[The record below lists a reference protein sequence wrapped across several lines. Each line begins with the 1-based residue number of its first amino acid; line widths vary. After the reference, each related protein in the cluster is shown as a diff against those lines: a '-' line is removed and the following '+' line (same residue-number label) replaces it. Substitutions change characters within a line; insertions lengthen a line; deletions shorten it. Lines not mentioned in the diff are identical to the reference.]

1 MDIQRD
7 IDILEFPID
16 GLAAYWLAIKKLV
29 GDKRNF
35 KPLLEEA
42 EHTSE
47 PFIQHLLENMAFEV
61 PDSRLRHLAEVRGR
75 GILKAIEVKH
85 DLMRVAL
92 LDIAASENPRKTLN
106 KMTAQFTVPPISE
119 ENAFALVQDMG
130 KVAGGKKKAE
140 GQGAYFNVDHRVKFD
155 QLIVA
160 LLFFVGWAR
169 REGKLACQPLLTHVR
184 SSFFVDG
191 LSLVIDGFD
200 APFVRKRLRVHRE
213 TILDETRLKM
223 EMSVDM
229 ASAIRDRES
238 YEDVF
243 RIAKAYIS

>member
-42 EHTSE
+42 EHTGE
-47 PFIQHLLENMAFEV
+47 PFIQHLLENMAAEV
-61 PDSRLRHLAEVRGR
+61 PETRLRHLAEVRGR
-75 GILKAIEVKH
+75 GILKTIKVKH
-85 DLMRVAL
+85 DLMRVVL
-92 LDIAASENPRKTLN
+92 LDIAASENPRKTLT
-106 KMTAQFTVPPISE
+106 KMAAQFTTSPIEE
-119 ENAFALVQDMG
+119 ENAFALVQEMG
-130 KVAGGKKKAE
+130 KLAAGKKKAE
-140 GQGAYFNVDHRVKFD
+140 GQESYFNVDHRVKYD

-160 LLFFVGWAR
+160 LLFFASWAR
-169 REGKLACQPLLTHVR
+169 REGKLACQPFLTHVR
-184 SSFFVDG
+184 SSFFADG

-229 ASAIRDRES
+229 ASAIRGRES

-243 RIAKAYIS
+243 RVAKAYLP

>member
-35 KPLLEEA
+35 KPLFEEA
-42 EHTSE
+42 EYTTE
-47 PFIQHLLENMAFEV
+47 PFIQHLLENMAGEV
-61 PDSRLRHLAEVRGR
+61 PESRLRHLAEVRGR
-75 GILKAIEVKH
+75 GLLKAVKVKH

-92 LDIAASENPRKTLN
+92 LDIAASENPRKSLT
-106 KMTAQFTVPPISE
+106 KMTAQFTISPIDE
-119 ENAFALVQDMG
+119 EKAFALVQEMS
-130 KVAGGKKKAE
+130 KVATGKKKAE
-140 GQGAYFNVDHRVKFD
+140 GQDSYFNVDHRVNYD

-169 REGKLACQPLLTHVR
+169 REGKLACQPFLTHVR

-213 TILDETRLKM
+213 AILDEARLKM

-229 ASAIRDRES
+229 ASAIRGRES

-243 RIAKAYIS
+243 RVAKAYLS